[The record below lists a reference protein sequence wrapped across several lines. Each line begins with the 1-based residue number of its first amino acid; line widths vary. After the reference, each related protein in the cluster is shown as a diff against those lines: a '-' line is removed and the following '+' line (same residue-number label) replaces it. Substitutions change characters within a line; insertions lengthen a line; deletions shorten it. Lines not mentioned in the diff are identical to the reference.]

1 MKVLV
6 AQSLCD
12 PMVCPQDSPGKNTG
26 VGSQPFPS
34 PGDLPDPGIEL
45 MSPALQEILYHLN
58 LQGEASVSVYILTT
72 DLEVKAY
79 YEIQELSSIV
89 ILQAFN

>member
-1 MKVLV
+1 M
-6 AQSLCD
+6 D
-12 PMVCPQDSPGKNTG
+12 F
-26 VGSQPFPS
+26 PFPS
-34 PGDLPDPGIEL
+34 SGNLPKPGIERR
-45 MSPALQEILYHLN
+45 SPALQADSLPYEPPGKPTLYESPLLN
-58 LQGEASVSVYILTT
+58 AASVSVYILTT

>member
-1 MKVLV
+1 
-6 AQSLCD
+6 
-12 PMVCPQDSPGKNTG
+12 
-26 VGSQPFPS
+26 
-34 PGDLPDPGIEL
+34 